1 MYDSNIYCPQYRDLK
16 DTLVKIIN
24 GEDEETDVEE
34 LADKIQE
41 IYDNGNMSSTQYD
54 DLMRYVQDL
63 I

>member
-1 MYDSNIYCPQYRDLK
+1 MYDNNIYCPQYRDLK
-16 DTLVKIIN
+16 DTLVQKIN
-24 GEDEETDVEE
+24 GEDEKTDIEE

-54 DLMRYVQDL
+54 DLMRYIQDL

>member
-1 MYDSNIYCPQYRDLK
+1 MYDNNIYCPQYRDLK
-16 DTLVKIIN
+16 DTLVQIIN
-24 GEDEETDVEE
+24 GEDEKTDIEE

-54 DLMRYVQDL
+54 DLMRYIQDL